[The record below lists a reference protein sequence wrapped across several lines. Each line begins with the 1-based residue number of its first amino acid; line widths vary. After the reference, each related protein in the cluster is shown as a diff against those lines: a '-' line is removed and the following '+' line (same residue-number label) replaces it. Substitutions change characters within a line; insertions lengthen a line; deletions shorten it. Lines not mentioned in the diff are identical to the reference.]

1 MRCTKN
7 FSFFEVHLCRQ
18 LSSYLLCC
26 QLQTGYPVITYPL
39 SNYPFA
45 SSRIPSP
52 VISAC
57 IPVSFRMD
65 PNPKSFPILSYV
77 MSRLPSIVGRR
88 SQTPLEP
95 DIEQP
100 AVDDSRRHSDAVEL
114 IERMPRLNNPEL
126 LAAMAAAV
134 SDVAKTRSV
143 LQTLGERPD
152 HEAVDDAR
160 ARIAEIEA
168 TLARELE
175 EIVRAPRS
183 DEVDRLQWR
192 AEQAEREKEC
202 RARAER
208 ERRAYRAVIQL
219 DEMHEAYENLLKEA
233 EERLVKIYRSAEAGG
248 SGDEGTSVPAG
259 QEDEPV
265 KEEVIGILQEASEKC
280 LERVDLSDR
289 QLRYLPEAF
298 GKLRGLVSLNLS
310 SNQLE
315 MLSHYELIFVANAIL
330 FLSGI
335 ATLDYTIVFVAVI
348 IISEYQMPFHMIIP
362 DAIAGL
368 EYLEELHLSSNLL
381 VTLPDSIGLLSNL
394 KILDVSGNKLKA
406 LPDSISRCRSLVK
419 LDASYNELTYL
430 PTNIGYE
437 LVNLEKLWI
446 HLNKIRSLPTSVC
459 EMRSLR
465 LLDVHFNEL
474 RGLPYAIGKLTNLET
489 LNLSSNFSDLREL
502 PPTFGDL
509 INLRELDLSNNQIHA
524 LPDTFGRLDKLTKL
538 NLDQNPLIIPP
549 ADIVNKGVEAVK
561 EYMAKRWVDILLE
574 EEKKSMS
581 QENTPQAGW
590 LMRSTSWLSNVVS
603 GVSGSVADYLGTKEK
618 SRDPILDQQL

>member
-1 MRCTKN
+1 
-7 FSFFEVHLCRQ
+7 
-18 LSSYLLCC
+18 
-26 QLQTGYPVITYPL
+26 
-39 SNYPFA
+39 
-45 SSRIPSP
+45 
-52 VISAC
+52 
-57 IPVSFRMD
+57 MD
-65 PNPKSFPILSYV
+65 PNPKAFPILSYV

-88 SQTPLEP
+88 SQSPLEP

-100 AVDDSRRHSDAVEL
+100 PVDDSGRHSDAVEL
-114 IERMPRLNNPEL
+114 VERMPCLNNPEL

-175 EIVRAPRS
+175 EIVRAPRP

-233 EERLVKIYRSAEAGG
+233 EERLVKIYRSVEAVG
-248 SGDEGTSVPAG
+248 SGDEGSSVPVG

-265 KEEVIGILQEASEKC
+265 NEEVIRILQEASEKC
-280 LERVDLSDR
+280 LDRVDLSDR

-315 MLSHYELIFVANAIL
+315 
-330 FLSGI
+330 
-335 ATLDYTIVFVAVI
+335 
-348 IISEYQMPFHMIIP
+348 IIP

-368 EYLEELHLSSNLL
+368 EYLEELCLSSNLL
-381 VTLPDSIGLLSNL
+381 VSLPDSIGLLSNL
-394 KILDVSGNKLKA
+394 KVLDVSGNKLKA
-406 LPDSISRCRSLVK
+406 LPDSISRCRSLVE

-489 LNLSSNFSDLREL
+489 LNISSNFSDLQEL

-549 ADIVNKGVEAVK
+549 ADIVNEGVEAVK

-574 EEKKSMS
+574 EEKKSVS
-581 QENTPQAGW
+581 QENTPRAGW
-590 LMRSTSWLSNVVS
+590 LTRSTSWLSDVVS

-618 SRDPILDQQL
+618 NRDPILDQQL